1 MEAMYSVCCGA
12 DVHKKVI
19 VCCLL
24 RGRRK
29 EIREFGASTKDLIEL
44 SSWLQESGCEMIAME
59 STASY
64 WKPLYNILE
73 AEGIPAMVVNAQ
85 HIKALP
91 GRKTDTL
98 DAEWIADLL
107 RHGLLRASYIPSK
120 PQRELRELLTYRKSL
135 TADSA
140 SEQNRI
146 QKMLEGGNIKISGT
160 ISSIIGMTGQQLL
173 SCIIDGEA
181 VSADDIRR
189 MIADG
194 LISSRLKATPEEIA
208 DDLNGVLTPVQRKM
222 ISICLEH
229 IIYLNKRIDEIDS
242 IIDDS
247 LSPDMQEL
255 VALLKDIPGVGENS
269 AKTILSVIGTDMSRF
284 PTASHLASWAG
295 VCPGNNESAGKRR
308 SGRTR
313 KGNAL
318 LRTTLVLCAQGAS
331 RAKGSFFSSQYSR
344 LMIRRGKNRAKM
356 AVAHSLLIAIYYVI
370 RDRVPFRDL
379 GEDYYDRFNAQSKV
393 NLYIRKLEKLGAAPK
408 RGAVKTASRKSVPG
422 SVIPAVFAD
431 ALPPEVTDGDTAADA

>member
-1 MEAMYSVCCGA
+1 MEVMYSVCCGV
-12 DVHKKVI
+12 DVHKKI
-19 VCCLL
+19 LVCCLM

-29 EIREFGASTKDLIEL
+29 ETREFGASTRELIEL
-44 SSWLQESGCEMIAME
+44 SSWLKGSGCEMVAME

-73 AEGIPAMVVNAQ
+73 AQDIPAMVVNAQ
-85 HIKALP
+85 HIKTLP

-135 TADSA
+135 TVDAA

-160 ISSIIGMTGQQLL
+160 ISSIIGKSGLHLL
-173 SCIIDGEA
+173 SCIIEGED
-181 VSADDIRR
+181 VTADDIRR

-194 LISSRLKATPEEIA
+194 LIPSRLKASPEEIA

-222 ISICLEH
+222 IGICLEH
-229 IIYLNKRIDEIDS
+229 IVYLNKQIDEIDS
-242 IIDDS
+242 VIDDN
-247 LSPDMQEL
+247 LSPDQQEL
-255 VALLKDIPGVGENS
+255 AEMLMEIPGVGESS

-308 SGRTR
+308 SGKTR
-313 KGNAL
+313 RGNSL

-331 RAKGSFFSSQYSR
+331 RAKGSLLCCPVLKADDTKRKEQGEDGSCTFIAHRNLLHHKRPCPVQGS
-344 LMIRRGKNRAKM
+344 RRG
-356 AVAHSLLIAIYYVI
+356 LL
-370 RDRVPFRDL
+370 
-379 GEDYYDRFNAQSKV
+379 
-393 NLYIRKLEKLGAAPK
+393 
-408 RGAVKTASRKSVPG
+408 
-422 SVIPAVFAD
+422 
-431 ALPPEVTDGDTAADA
+431 

>member
-1 MEAMYSVCCGA
+1 MP
-12 DVHKKVI
+12 
-19 VCCLL
+19 
-24 RGRRK
+24 
-29 EIREFGASTKDLIEL
+29 KDLIEL

-194 LISSRLKATPEEIA
+194 LISSRLKATPEELA
-208 DDLNGVLTPVQRKM
+208 EDLNGVLTPVQRKM

-255 VALLKDIPGVGENS
+255 VELLTEIPGVGENS

-356 AVAHSLLIAIYYVI
+356 AVAHSLLIAIYYII

-379 GEDYYDRFNAQSKV
+379 GEDYYDRFNAESKV
-393 NLYIRKLEKLGAAPK
+393 NLYIRKLEKLGM
-408 RGAVKTASRKSVPG
+408 AVSITPSMAQ
-422 SVIPAVFAD
+422 A
-431 ALPPEVTDGDTAADA
+431 

>member
-1 MEAMYSVCCGA
+1 MHCHNPSGMRTHKKLSKQREVRRNPTKEAGMEAMHSVSCGM
-12 DVHKKVI
+12 DVHKKII
-19 VCCLL
+19 VCCLM

-29 EIREFGASTKDLIEL
+29 EIREFGASTRELIEL
-44 SSWLQESGCEMIAME
+44 ASWLKENGCEMAAME

-107 RHGLLRASYIPSK
+107 RHGLLRASYIPGR

-135 TADSA
+135 VVDAA

-146 QKMLEGGNIKISGT
+146 QKMLEGGNIKRSGT
-160 ISSIIGMTGQQLL
+160 ISSIIGKSGIHLL
-173 SCIIDGEA
+173 SCIMNGEA
-181 VSADDIRR
+181 VAAEDIRR
-189 MIADG
+189 MIAEG
-194 LISSRLKATPEEIA
+194 VISSRLKATPEELA

-222 ISICLEH
+222 IGICLEH
-229 IIYLNKRIDEIDS
+229 IEYLNKRIDEIDS
-242 IIDDS
+242 IIDDN
-247 LSPDMQEL
+247 LSADMQEL
-255 VALLKDIPGVGENS
+255 VELLTEIPGVGENS

-284 PTASHLASWAG
+284 PTAAHLASWAG

-308 SGRTR
+308 SGKTR
-313 KGNAL
+313 RGNSL

-331 RAKGSFFSSQYSR
+331 RAKGSFLAAQYSR

-356 AVAHSLLIAIYYVI
+356 AVAHSLLIAIYYII

-379 GEDYYDRFNAQSKV
+379 GEDYCNRFNTESKI
-393 NLYIRKLEKLGAAPK
+393 NMYIKKLASLGVDISADTK
-408 RGAVKTASRKSVPG
+408 
-422 SVIPAVFAD
+422 PALA
-431 ALPPEVTDGDTAADA
+431 

>member
-1 MEAMYSVCCGA
+1 MEVMYSVCGGV

-19 VCCLL
+19 VCCLM

-29 EIREFGASTKDLIEL
+29 ETREFGASTRELIEL
-44 SSWLQESGCEMIAME
+44 SSWLKENGCEMVAME

-73 AEGIPAMVVNAQ
+73 AEDIPAMVVNPQ

-98 DAEWIADLL
+98 DAEWIAELL

-135 TADSA
+135 AADAA

-160 ISSIIGMTGQQLL
+160 VSSVMSKSGQYLL
-173 SCIIDGEA
+173 SCVIDGEA
-181 VSADDIRR
+181 IKADDIRR

-194 LISSRLKATPEEIA
+194 LISSRLKATPEELA
-208 DDLNGVLTPVQRKM
+208 DDLNGILTPVQRKM
-222 ISICLEH
+222 IGICLEH
-229 IIYLNKRIDEIDS
+229 IVYLNKRIDEIDS
-242 IIDDS
+242 IIDDN
-247 LSPDMQEL
+247 LSSDMQEL
-255 VALLKDIPGVGENS
+255 VELLKEIPGVGESS

-308 SGRTR
+308 SGKTR
-313 KGNAL
+313 KGNSL
-318 LRTTLVLCAQGAS
+318 LRTTLVICAQGAS
-331 RAKGSFFSSQYSR
+331 RAKGSFFSAQYSR

-356 AVAHSLLIAIYYVI
+356 SVAHSLLIAIYYII
-370 RDRVPFRDL
+370 RDRVPFHDL
-379 GEDYYDRFNAQSKV
+379 GEDYYNRFNTESKIKM
-393 NLYIRKLEKLGAAPK
+393 YIRKLENLGVSINVEAA
-408 RGAVKTASRKSVPG
+408 TAL
-422 SVIPAVFAD
+422 A
-431 ALPPEVTDGDTAADA
+431 

>member
-1 MEAMYSVCCGA
+1 MEVMYSVCGGV

-19 VCCLL
+19 VCCLM

-29 EIREFGASTKDLIEL
+29 ETREFGASTRELIEL
-44 SSWLQESGCEMIAME
+44 SSSSWLKENGCEMVAME

-73 AEGIPAMVVNAQ
+73 AEDIPAMVVNAQ

-98 DAEWIADLL
+98 DAEWIAELL

-135 TADSA
+135 AADAA

-160 ISSIIGMTGQQLL
+160 ISSVMNKSGQYLL
-173 SCIIDGEA
+173 SCVIDGEA
-181 VSADDIRR
+181 INADDIRR

-194 LISSRLKATPEEIA
+194 LISSRLKATPEELA
-208 DDLNGVLTPVQRKM
+208 DDLNGILTPVQRKM

-229 IIYLNKRIDEIDS
+229 IVYLNKRIDEIDA
-242 IIDDS
+242 IIDDN
-247 LSPDMQEL
+247 LSSDMQEL
-255 VALLKDIPGVGENS
+255 VELLKEIPGVGESS

-284 PTASHLASWAG
+284 PTAAHLASWAG
-295 VCPGNNESAGKRR
+295 VCPGNNESAGKRK
-308 SGRTR
+308 SGKTR
-313 KGNAL
+313 KGNTL
-318 LRTTLVLCAQGAS
+318 LRTTLVICAQGAS
-331 RAKGSFFSSQYSR
+331 RAKGSFFAAQYSR

-356 AVAHSLLIAIYYVI
+356 AVAHSLLIAIYYII
-370 RDRVPFRDL
+370 RDRVPFHDL
-379 GEDYYDRFNAQSKV
+379 GKDYYNRFNTENKIKM
-393 NLYIRKLEKLGAAPK
+393 YIKKLEDLGVSVNVEAAP
-408 RGAVKTASRKSVPG
+408 
-422 SVIPAVFAD
+422 
-431 ALPPEVTDGDTAADA
+431 ALA

>member
-1 MEAMYSVCCGA
+1 MKKEARMEAMYSVCCGA

-379 GEDYYDRFNAQSKV
+379 GEDYYDRFNAESKV
-393 NLYIRKLEKLGAAPK
+393 NLYIRKLEKLGM
-408 RGAVKTASRKSVPG
+408 AVSITPSMAQ
-422 SVIPAVFAD
+422 A
-431 ALPPEVTDGDTAADA
+431 

>member
-1 MEAMYSVCCGA
+1 MEVMYSVCCGV
-12 DVHKKVI
+12 DVHKKI
-19 VCCLL
+19 LVCCLM

-29 EIREFGASTKDLIEL
+29 ETREFGASTRELIEL
-44 SSWLQESGCEMIAME
+44 SSWLKESGCEMVAME

-73 AEGIPAMVVNAQ
+73 AQDIPAMVVNAQ
-85 HIKALP
+85 HIKTLP

-135 TADSA
+135 TADAA

-160 ISSIIGMTGQQLL
+160 ISSIIGKSGLHL
-173 SCIIDGEA
+173 PSCIINGEA
-181 VSADDIRR
+181 ITADDIRR

-194 LISSRLKATPEEIA
+194 LISSRLKATPEELA

-222 ISICLEH
+222 IGICLEH
-229 IIYLNKRIDEIDS
+229 IVYLNKQIDEIDS
-242 IIDDS
+242 VIDDN
-247 LSPDMQEL
+247 LSPDQQEL
-255 VALLKDIPGVGENS
+255 VEMLMEIPGVGESS

-308 SGRTR
+308 SGKTR
-313 KGNAL
+313 RGNSL

-331 RAKGSFFSSQYSR
+331 RAKGSFFAAQYSR

-356 AVAHSLLIAIYYVI
+356 AVAHSLLIAIYYIV
-370 RDRVPFRDL
+370 RGHVPFKDL
-379 GEDYYDRFNAQSKV
+379 GEDYYNKFNTESKINMYIKKLQNLGVTV
-393 NLYIRKLEKLGAAPK
+393 NIEAAP
-408 RGAVKTASRKSVPG
+408 
-422 SVIPAVFAD
+422 
-431 ALPPEVTDGDTAADA
+431 ALA

>member
-1 MEAMYSVCCGA
+1 MEVMYSVCCGV
-12 DVHKKVI
+12 DVHKKI
-19 VCCLL
+19 LVCCLM
-24 RGRRK
+24 RGRRR
-29 EIREFGASTKDLIEL
+29 ETREFGASTRELIEL
-44 SSWLQESGCEMIAME
+44 SSWLSENGCEMVAME

-98 DAEWIADLL
+98 DAEWIAELL

-135 TADSA
+135 AVDAA

-160 ISSIIGMTGQQLL
+160 ISSIIGKSGQQLL

-181 VSADDIRR
+181 ITADDIRG
-189 MIADG
+189 MINDG
-194 LISSRLKATPEEIA
+194 LISSRLKATPDELA

-229 IIYLNKRIDEIDS
+229 IVYLNKRIDEIDS
-242 IIDDS
+242 IIDDN
-247 LSPDMQEL
+247 LSSDMQEL
-255 VALLKDIPGVGENS
+255 VELLREIPGVGECS

-308 SGRTR
+308 SGKTR
-313 KGNAL
+313 KGNSL
-318 LRTTLVLCAQGAS
+318 LRTTLVICAQGAS
-331 RAKGSFFSSQYSR
+331 RAKGSFFSAQYSR

-356 AVAHSLLIAIYYVI
+356 AVAHSLLIAIYYII
-370 RDRVPFRDL
+370 RDRVPFHDL
-379 GEDYYDRFNAQSKV
+379 GEDYYNRFNTESKIKM
-393 NLYIRKLEKLGAAPK
+393 YIRKLENLGVSINVEAA
-408 RGAVKTASRKSVPG
+408 TAL
-422 SVIPAVFAD
+422 A
-431 ALPPEVTDGDTAADA
+431 

>member
-1 MEAMYSVCCGA
+1 MEVMYSVCGGV

-19 VCCLL
+19 VCCLM

-29 EIREFGASTKDLIEL
+29 ETREFGASTRELIEL
-44 SSWLQESGCEMIAME
+44 SSWLKENGCEMVAME

-73 AEGIPAMVVNAQ
+73 AEDIPAMVVNAQ

-98 DAEWIADLL
+98 DAEWIAELL

-135 TADSA
+135 TVDAA

-160 ISSIIGMTGQQLL
+160 ISSVMNKSGQYLL
-173 SCIIDGEA
+173 SCVIDGEA
-181 VSADDIRR
+181 INADDIRR

-194 LISSRLKATPEEIA
+194 LISSRLKATPEELA
-208 DDLNGVLTPVQRKM
+208 DDLNGILTPVQRKM

-229 IIYLNKRIDEIDS
+229 IAYLNKRIDEIDA
-242 IIDDS
+242 IIDDN
-247 LSPDMQEL
+247 LSSDQQEL
-255 VALLKDIPGVGENS
+255 VELLMEIPGVGESS

-284 PTASHLASWAG
+284 PTAAHLASWAG
-295 VCPGNNESAGKRR
+295 VCPGNNESAGKRK
-308 SGRTR
+308 SGKTR
-313 KGNAL
+313 KGNTL
-318 LRTTLVLCAQGAS
+318 LRTTLVICAQGAS
-331 RAKGSFFSSQYSR
+331 RAKGSFFAAQYSR

-356 AVAHSLLIAIYYVI
+356 AVAHSLLIAIYYII
-370 RDRVPFRDL
+370 RDRVPFHDL
-379 GEDYYDRFNAQSKV
+379 GEDYYNRFNTESKIKM
-393 NLYIRKLEKLGAAPK
+393 YIRKLEDLGVSINVEAA
-408 RGAVKTASRKSVPG
+408 TAL
-422 SVIPAVFAD
+422 A
-431 ALPPEVTDGDTAADA
+431 

>member
-1 MEAMYSVCCGA
+1 MEVMYSVSCGM
-12 DVHKKVI
+12 DVHKKII
-19 VCCLL
+19 VCCLM

-29 EIREFGASTKDLIEL
+29 ETREFGASTRELIEL
-44 SSWLQESGCEMIAME
+44 SSWLKENKCEIVAME
-59 STASY
+59 SIASY

-73 AEGIPAMVVNAQ
+73 AQDMKAMVVNAQ

-98 DAEWIADLL
+98 DAEWIAELL

-135 TADSA
+135 TVDAA

-160 ISSIIGMTGQQLL
+160 ISSVMNKSGQYLL
-173 SCIIDGEA
+173 SCVIDGEA
-181 VSADDIRR
+181 INADDIRR

-194 LISSRLKATPEEIA
+194 LISSRLKATPEELA
-208 DDLNGVLTPVQRKM
+208 DDLNGILTPVQRKM

-229 IIYLNKRIDEIDS
+229 IVYLNKRIDEIDS
-242 IIDDS
+242 IIDDN
-247 LSPDMQEL
+247 LSSDMQEL
-255 VALLKDIPGVGENS
+255 VELLKEIPGVGESS

-308 SGRTR
+308 SGKTR
-313 KGNAL
+313 KGNSL
-318 LRTTLVLCAQGAS
+318 LRTTLVICAQGAS
-331 RAKGSFFSSQYSR
+331 RAKGSFFSAQYSR

-356 AVAHSLLIAIYYVI
+356 AVAHSLLIAIYYII
-370 RDRVPFRDL
+370 RDRVPFHDL
-379 GEDYYDRFNAQSKV
+379 GEDYYNRFNTESKIKM
-393 NLYIRKLEKLGAAPK
+393 YIRKLEDLGVSINVEAA
-408 RGAVKTASRKSVPG
+408 TAL
-422 SVIPAVFAD
+422 A
-431 ALPPEVTDGDTAADA
+431 

>member
-1 MEAMYSVCCGA
+1 MKKEARMEAMYSVCCGA

-98 DAEWIADLL
+98 DAEWIA
-107 RHGLLRASYIPSK
+107 PSK

-194 LISSRLKATPEEIA
+194 LISSRLKATPEELA
-208 DDLNGVLTPVQRKM
+208 EDLNGVLTPVQRKM

-255 VALLKDIPGVGENS
+255 VELLTEIPGVGENS

-356 AVAHSLLIAIYYVI
+356 AVAHSLLIAIYYII

-379 GEDYYDRFNAQSKV
+379 GEDYYDRFNAESKV
-393 NLYIRKLEKLGAAPK
+393 NLYIRKLEKLGM
-408 RGAVKTASRKSVPG
+408 AVSITPSMAQ
-422 SVIPAVFAD
+422 A
-431 ALPPEVTDGDTAADA
+431 

>member
-1 MEAMYSVCCGA
+1 MEVMYSVCCGV
-12 DVHKKVI
+12 DVYKKI
-19 VCCLL
+19 LVCCLM

-29 EIREFGASTKDLIEL
+29 ETREFGASTRELIEL
-44 SSWLQESGCEMIAME
+44 SSWLKENGCEMVAME

-107 RHGLLRASYIPSK
+107 RHGLLRASYIPPK

-135 TADSA
+135 TVDAA

-160 ISSIIGMTGQQLL
+160 ISSIMGKSGLHLL
-173 SCIIDGEA
+173 TCIINGEA
-181 VSADDIRR
+181 VTAGDIRR
-189 MIADG
+189 MASEG
-194 LISSRLKATPEEIA
+194 LISSRLKATPEELA

-222 ISICLEH
+222 IGICLEH
-229 IIYLNKRIDEIDS
+229 IKYLNERIDEIDA
-242 IIDDS
+242 IIDDN
-247 LSPDMQEL
+247 LSSDQQEL
-255 VALLKDIPGVGENS
+255 VELLMEIPGVGESS

-284 PTASHLASWAG
+284 PTAAHLASWAG

-308 SGRTR
+308 SGKTR
-313 KGNAL
+313 MGNPL

-331 RAKGSFFSSQYSR
+331 KAKGSFFSAQYSR

-356 AVAHSLLIAIYYVI
+356 AVAHSLLIAIYYII
-370 RDRVPFRDL
+370 RDRVPFIDL
-379 GEDYYDRFNAQSKV
+379 GEDYYNRFNKESKISM
-393 NLYIRKLEKLGAAPK
+393 YIRKLENLGVSVNVEAAP
-408 RGAVKTASRKSVPG
+408 
-422 SVIPAVFAD
+422 
-431 ALPPEVTDGDTAADA
+431 ALA

>member
-1 MEAMYSVCCGA
+1 MEVMYSVCCGV
-12 DVHKKVI
+12 DVHKKI
-19 VCCLL
+19 LVCCLM

-29 EIREFGASTKDLIEL
+29 ETREFGASTRELIEL
-44 SSWLQESGCEMIAME
+44 SSWLKESGCEMVAME

-73 AEGIPAMVVNAQ
+73 AQDIPAMVVNAQ
-85 HIKALP
+85 HIKTLP

-107 RHGLLRASYIPSK
+107 RHGLLRASYIPAK

-135 TADSA
+135 TADAA

-160 ISSIIGMTGQQLL
+160 ISSIIGKSGLHLL
-173 SCIIDGEA
+173 SCIIEGEA
-181 VSADDIRR
+181 ITADDIRQ

-194 LISSRLKATPEEIA
+194 LISSRLKASPEEIA

-222 ISICLEH
+222 IGICLEH
-229 IIYLNKRIDEIDS
+229 IVYLNKQIDEIDS
-242 IIDDS
+242 VIDDN
-247 LSPDMQEL
+247 LSPDQQEL
-255 VALLKDIPGVGENS
+255 VEMLMEIPGVGESS

-308 SGRTR
+308 SGKTR
-313 KGNAL
+313 RGNSL
-318 LRTTLVLCAQGAS
+318 LRTALVLCAQGAS
-331 RAKGSFFSSQYSR
+331 RTKGSFFAAQYSR

-356 AVAHSLLIAIYYVI
+356 AVAHSILIAIYYI
-370 RDRVPFRDL
+370 IKDRVPFRDL
-379 GEDYYDRFNAQSKV
+379 GEDYYNKFNTESKI
-393 NLYIRKLEKLGAAPK
+393 NMYIKKLASLG
-408 RGAVKTASRKSVPG
+408 VDVSVDTK
-422 SVIPAVFAD
+422 PALA
-431 ALPPEVTDGDTAADA
+431 

>member
-1 MEAMYSVCCGA
+1 MEVMYSVCCGV
-12 DVHKKVI
+12 DVHKKI
-19 VCCLL
+19 LVCCLM
-24 RGRRK
+24 RGRKK
-29 EIREFGASTKDLIEL
+29 EIREFGASTRELIEL
-44 SSWLQESGCEMIAME
+44 SSWLKENKCEMVAME

-73 AEGIPAMVVNAQ
+73 AQDVKAMVVNAQ

-98 DAEWIADLL
+98 DAEWIAELL
-107 RHGLLRASYIPSK
+107 RHGLLRASYIPPK

-135 TADSA
+135 TVDAA

-160 ISSIIGMTGQQLL
+160 ISSIIGKSGQHLL
-173 SCIIDGEA
+173 SCLINGEA
-181 VSADDIRR
+181 ITADDIRG
-189 MIADG
+189 MINDG
-194 LISSRLKATPEEIA
+194 LISSRLKAEPEELA

-229 IIYLNKRIDEIDS
+229 IVYLNKRIDEIDS
-242 IIDDS
+242 IIDDN
-247 LSPDMQEL
+247 LSSDMQEL
-255 VALLKDIPGVGENS
+255 VELLREIPGVGESS

-295 VCPGNNESAGKRR
+295 VCPGNNESAGRRR
-308 SGRTR
+308 SGKTR
-313 KGNAL
+313 RGNTL

-331 RAKGSFFSSQYSR
+331 RAKGSFFAAQYSR

-356 AVAHSLLIAIYYVI
+356 AVAHSLLIAIYYII
-370 RDRVPFRDL
+370 RDRVPFHDL
-379 GEDYYDRFNAQSKV
+379 GEDYYNRFNTGSKIKM
-393 NLYIRKLEKLGAAPK
+393 YIRKLENLGVSINVEAA
-408 RGAVKTASRKSVPG
+408 TAL
-422 SVIPAVFAD
+422 A
-431 ALPPEVTDGDTAADA
+431 

>member
-98 DAEWIADLL
+98 DAEWMADLL

-331 RAKGSFFSSQYSR
+331 RAKGSFFSSKYSR

-393 NLYIRKLEKLGAAPK
+393 NLYIRKLEKLGM
-408 RGAVKTASRKSVPG
+408 AVSITPSMAQ
-422 SVIPAVFAD
+422 A
-431 ALPPEVTDGDTAADA
+431 

>member
-1 MEAMYSVCCGA
+1 MEVMYSVSCGM
-12 DVHKKVI
+12 DVHKKII
-19 VCCLL
+19 VCCLM

-29 EIREFGASTKDLIEL
+29 EIREFGASTRELIEL
-44 SSWLQESGCEMIAME
+44 ASWLKENGCEMAAME

-107 RHGLLRASYIPSK
+107 RHGLLRASYIPGR

-135 TADSA
+135 VVDAA

-160 ISSIIGMTGQQLL
+160 ISSIIGKSGIHLL
-173 SCIIDGEA
+173 SCIINGEA
-181 VSADDIRR
+181 VAAEDIKR
-189 MIADG
+189 MIAEG
-194 LISSRLKATPEEIA
+194 VISSRLKATPEELA

-222 ISICLEH
+222 IGICLEH
-229 IIYLNKRIDEIDS
+229 IEYLNKRIDEIDS
-242 IIDDS
+242 IIDDN
-247 LSPDMQEL
+247 LSADMQEL
-255 VALLKDIPGVGENS
+255 VELLTEIPGVGENS

-284 PTASHLASWAG
+284 PTAAHLASWAG

-308 SGRTR
+308 SGKTR
-313 KGNAL
+313 RGNSL

-331 RAKGSFFSSQYSR
+331 RAKGSFFAAQYSR

-356 AVAHSLLIAIYYVI
+356 AVAHSLLIAIYYII

-379 GEDYYDRFNAQSKV
+379 GEDYYNRFNTESKI
-393 NLYIRKLEKLGAAPK
+393 NMYIKKLASLGVDISADTK
-408 RGAVKTASRKSVPG
+408 
-422 SVIPAVFAD
+422 PALA
-431 ALPPEVTDGDTAADA
+431 

>member
-1 MEAMYSVCCGA
+1 MEVMYSVCCGV
-12 DVHKKVI
+12 DVHKKI
-19 VCCLL
+19 LVCCLM

-29 EIREFGASTKDLIEL
+29 ETREFGASTRELIEL
-44 SSWLQESGCEMIAME
+44 SSWLKESGCEMVAME

-73 AEGIPAMVVNAQ
+73 AQDIPAMVVNAQ
-85 HIKALP
+85 HIKTLP

-107 RHGLLRASYIPSK
+107 RHGLLRASYIPAK

-135 TADSA
+135 TVDAA

-160 ISSIIGMTGQQLL
+160 ISSIIGKSGLHLL
-173 SCIIDGEA
+173 FCIIEGEA
-181 VSADDIRR
+181 ITADDIRR

-194 LISSRLKATPEEIA
+194 LISSRLKASPEEIA

-222 ISICLEH
+222 IGICLEH
-229 IIYLNKRIDEIDS
+229 IVYLNKQIDEIDS
-242 IIDDS
+242 VIDDN
-247 LSPDMQEL
+247 LSPDQQEL
-255 VALLKDIPGVGENS
+255 VEMLMEIPGVGESS

-308 SGRTR
+308 SGKTR
-313 KGNAL
+313 RGNSL
-318 LRTTLVLCAQGAS
+318 LRTALVLCAQGAS
-331 RAKGSFFSSQYSR
+331 RTKGSFFAAQYSR

-356 AVAHSLLIAIYYVI
+356 AVAHSILIAIYYI
-370 RDRVPFRDL
+370 IKDRVPFRDL
-379 GEDYYDRFNAQSKV
+379 GEDYYNKFNTESKI
-393 NLYIRKLEKLGAAPK
+393 NMYIKKLASLG
-408 RGAVKTASRKSVPG
+408 VDVSVDTK
-422 SVIPAVFAD
+422 PALA
-431 ALPPEVTDGDTAADA
+431 

>member
-1 MEAMYSVCCGA
+1 MEVMYSVCGGV

-29 EIREFGASTKDLIEL
+29 ETREFGASTRELIEL
-44 SSWLQESGCEMIAME
+44 SSWLRENGCEMVAME

-73 AEGIPAMVVNAQ
+73 AEDIPAMVVNAQ

-98 DAEWIADLL
+98 DAEWIAELL

-135 TADSA
+135 AADAA

-160 ISSIIGMTGQQLL
+160 ISSIIGKSGQQLL

-181 VSADDIRR
+181 ITADDIRG
-189 MIADG
+189 MINDG
-194 LISSRLKATPEEIA
+194 LVSSRLKATPEELA

-229 IIYLNKRIDEIDS
+229 IAYLNKRIDEIDS
-242 IIDDS
+242 IIDDN
-247 LSPDMQEL
+247 LSSGMQEL
-255 VALLKDIPGVGENS
+255 VELLREIPGVGESS

-308 SGRTR
+308 SGKTR
-313 KGNAL
+313 KGNSL

-331 RAKGSFFSSQYSR
+331 RAKGSFFSAQYSR

-356 AVAHSLLIAIYYVI
+356 AVAHSLLIAIYYII
-370 RDRVPFRDL
+370 RDHVPFHDL
-379 GEDYYDRFNAQSKV
+379 GEDYYNRFNTESKIKM
-393 NLYIRKLEKLGAAPK
+393 YIKKLEDLGVSVNVEAAP
-408 RGAVKTASRKSVPG
+408 
-422 SVIPAVFAD
+422 
-431 ALPPEVTDGDTAADA
+431 ALA

>member
-1 MEAMYSVCCGA
+1 MEVMYSVCCGV
-12 DVHKKVI
+12 DVHKKI
-19 VCCLL
+19 LVCCLM

-29 EIREFGASTKDLIEL
+29 ETREFGASTRELIEL
-44 SSWLQESGCEMIAME
+44 SSWLKESGCEMVAME

-73 AEGIPAMVVNAQ
+73 AQDIPAMVVNAQ
-85 HIKALP
+85 HIKTLP

-107 RHGLLRASYIPSK
+107 RHGLLRASYIPAK

-135 TADSA
+135 TVDAA

-146 QKMLEGGNIKISGT
+146 QKMLEGGNIKIPGT
-160 ISSIIGMTGQQLL
+160 ISSIIGKSGLHLL
-173 SCIIDGEA
+173 FCIIEGEA
-181 VSADDIRR
+181 ITADDIRR

-194 LISSRLKATPEEIA
+194 LISSRLKASPEEIA

-222 ISICLEH
+222 IGICLEH
-229 IIYLNKRIDEIDS
+229 IVYLNKQIDEIDS
-242 IIDDS
+242 VIDDN
-247 LSPDMQEL
+247 LSPDQQEL
-255 VALLKDIPGVGENS
+255 VEMLMEIPGVGESS

-308 SGRTR
+308 SGKTR
-313 KGNAL
+313 RGNSL
-318 LRTTLVLCAQGAS
+318 LRTALVLCAQGAS
-331 RAKGSFFSSQYSR
+331 RTKGSFFAAQYSR

-356 AVAHSLLIAIYYVI
+356 AVAHSILIAIYYI
-370 RDRVPFRDL
+370 IKDRVPFRDL
-379 GEDYYDRFNAQSKV
+379 GEDYYNKFNTESKI
-393 NLYIRKLEKLGAAPK
+393 NMYIKKLASLG
-408 RGAVKTASRKSVPG
+408 VDVSVDTK
-422 SVIPAVFAD
+422 PALA
-431 ALPPEVTDGDTAADA
+431 

>member
-1 MEAMYSVCCGA
+1 MRTHKKLSKQREVSRNPTKEAGMEVMYSVSCGM
-12 DVHKKVI
+12 DVHKKII
-19 VCCLL
+19 VCCLM

-29 EIREFGASTKDLIEL
+29 EIREFGASTRELIEL
-44 SSWLQESGCEMIAME
+44 ASWLKENGCEMAAME

-73 AEGIPAMVVNAQ
+73 AEGIPAIVVNAQ

-98 DAEWIADLL
+98 DAEWIAELL
-107 RHGLLRASYIPSK
+107 RHGLLRASYIPDR

-135 TADSA
+135 VVDAA

-160 ISSIIGMTGQQLL
+160 ISSIIGKSGIHLL
-173 SCIIDGEA
+173 SCIINGEA
-181 VSADDIRR
+181 VAAEDIKR
-189 MIADG
+189 MIAEG
-194 LISSRLKATPEEIA
+194 VISSRLKATPEELA

-222 ISICLEH
+222 IGICLEH
-229 IIYLNKRIDEIDS
+229 IEYLNKRIDEIDS
-242 IIDDS
+242 IIDDN
-247 LSPDMQEL
+247 LSADMQEL
-255 VALLKDIPGVGENS
+255 VELLTEIPGVGENS

-284 PTASHLASWAG
+284 PTAAHLASWAG

-308 SGRTR
+308 SGKTR
-313 KGNAL
+313 RGNSL

-331 RAKGSFFSSQYSR
+331 RAKGSFFAAQYSR

-356 AVAHSLLIAIYYVI
+356 AVAHSLLIAIYYII

-379 GEDYYDRFNAQSKV
+379 GEDYYNRFNTESKI
-393 NLYIRKLEKLGAAPK
+393 NMYIKKLASLGVDISADTK
-408 RGAVKTASRKSVPG
+408 
-422 SVIPAVFAD
+422 PALA
-431 ALPPEVTDGDTAADA
+431 

>member
-1 MEAMYSVCCGA
+1 
-12 DVHKKVI
+12 
-19 VCCLL
+19 
-24 RGRRK
+24 
-29 EIREFGASTKDLIEL
+29 
-44 SSWLQESGCEMIAME
+44 
-59 STASY
+59 
-64 WKPLYNILE
+64 
-73 AEGIPAMVVNAQ
+73 MVVNAQ

-120 PQRELRELLTYRKSL
+120 PQRELRELLSYRKSL
-135 TADSA
+135 TVDAA

-160 ISSIIGMTGQQLL
+160 ISSIIGKSGLHLL
-173 SCIIDGEA
+173 SCIIEGEA
-181 VSADDIRR
+181 ITADDIRR

-194 LISSRLKATPEEIA
+194 LISSRLK
-208 DDLNGVLTPVQRKM
+208 DLNGVLTPVQRKM

-242 IIDDS
+242 VIDDN
-247 LSPDMQEL
+247 LSPDQQEL
-255 VALLKDIPGVGENS
+255 VEMLMEIPGVGESS

-308 SGRTR
+308 SGKTR
-313 KGNAL
+313 RGNSL

-331 RAKGSFFSSQYSR
+331 RAKGSFFAAQYSR

-356 AVAHSLLIAIYYVI
+356 AVAHSLLIAIYYIV
-370 RDRVPFRDL
+370 RDHVPFKDL
-379 GEDYYDRFNAQSKV
+379 GEDYYNKFNTESKINMYIKKLQNLGVTV
-393 NLYIRKLEKLGAAPK
+393 NIEAAP
-408 RGAVKTASRKSVPG
+408 
-422 SVIPAVFAD
+422 
-431 ALPPEVTDGDTAADA
+431 ALA

>member
-1 MEAMYSVCCGA
+1 MEVMYSVCCGV
-12 DVHKKVI
+12 DVHKKI
-19 VCCLL
+19 LVCCLM

-29 EIREFGASTKDLIEL
+29 EIREFGASTRELIEL
-44 SSWLQESGCEMIAME
+44 SSWLKENGCEMVAME

-73 AEGIPAMVVNAQ
+73 AEDIPAMVVNAQ

-98 DAEWIADLL
+98 DAEWIAELL

-135 TADSA
+135 AADAA

-160 ISSIIGMTGQQLL
+160 ISSVMNKSGQYLL
-173 SCIIDGEA
+173 SCVIDGEA
-181 VSADDIRR
+181 INADDIRQ

-194 LISSRLKATPEEIA
+194 LISSRLKATPEELA
-208 DDLNGVLTPVQRKM
+208 DDLNGILTPVQRKM
-222 ISICLEH
+222 IGICLEH
-229 IIYLNKRIDEIDS
+229 IVYLNKRIDEIDS
-242 IIDDS
+242 IIDDN
-247 LSPDMQEL
+247 LSSDMQEL
-255 VALLKDIPGVGENS
+255 VELLKEIPGVGESS

-308 SGRTR
+308 SGKTR
-313 KGNAL
+313 KGNSL
-318 LRTTLVLCAQGAS
+318 LRTTLVICAQGAS
-331 RAKGSFFSSQYSR
+331 RAKGSFFSAQYSR

-356 AVAHSLLIAIYYVI
+356 AVAHSLLIAIYYII
-370 RDRVPFRDL
+370 RDRVPFHDL
-379 GEDYYDRFNAQSKV
+379 GEDYYNRFNTESKIKM
-393 NLYIRKLEKLGAAPK
+393 YIRKLEDLGVSINVEAAP
-408 RGAVKTASRKSVPG
+408 
-422 SVIPAVFAD
+422 
-431 ALPPEVTDGDTAADA
+431 ALA

>member
-1 MEAMYSVCCGA
+1 MEVMYSVSCGM
-12 DVHKKVI
+12 DVHKKII
-19 VCCLL
+19 VCCLM

-29 EIREFGASTKDLIEL
+29 EIREFGASTRELIEL
-44 SSWLQESGCEMIAME
+44 ASWLKENGCEMAAME
-59 STASY
+59 SAASY

-107 RHGLLRASYIPSK
+107 RHGLLRASYIPGR
-120 PQRELRELLTYRKSL
+120 PQRELRELLAYRKSL
-135 TADSA
+135 VVDAA

-160 ISSIIGMTGQQLL
+160 ISSIIGKSGIHLL
-173 SCIIDGEA
+173 SCIINGEA
-181 VSADDIRR
+181 VAAEDIRR
-189 MIADG
+189 MIAEG
-194 LISSRLKATPEEIA
+194 VISSRLKATPEELA

-222 ISICLEH
+222 IGICLEH
-229 IIYLNKRIDEIDS
+229 IEYLNKRIDEIDS
-242 IIDDS
+242 IIDDN
-247 LSPDMQEL
+247 LSADMQEL
-255 VALLKDIPGVGENS
+255 VELLTEIPGVGENS

-284 PTASHLASWAG
+284 PTAAHLASWAG

-308 SGRTR
+308 SGKTR
-313 KGNAL
+313 RGNSL

-331 RAKGSFFSSQYSR
+331 RAKGSFFAAQYSR

-356 AVAHSLLIAIYYVI
+356 AVAHSLLIAIYYII

-379 GEDYYDRFNAQSKV
+379 GEDYYNRFNTESKI
-393 NLYIRKLEKLGAAPK
+393 NMYIKKLASLGVDISADTK
-408 RGAVKTASRKSVPG
+408 
-422 SVIPAVFAD
+422 PALA
-431 ALPPEVTDGDTAADA
+431 